1 MEEAAR
7 TGKPISYEEYLCTPL
22 TRKRYEI
29 IDGVVHMSPAPTSYH
44 QGLIF
49 RLCRLLDDHVTA
61 QRLGLVLPA
70 PVDVIIERGAHIKA
84 RQPDAL
90 YLSRARSGVRR
101 LRDLRDMPQITVTP
115 DLVIEMLSPDET
127 RRTLDGKLRDYAAI
141 GVPEVW
147 PISSEAQTVEVL
159 RLENGQY
166 VRSGLYGVGDIIV
179 SNILPGLN
187 LSVDTI
193 FAEEDEDEEEDE
205 EDEDVAGEEEQG
217 HETDY

>member
-1 MEEAAR
+1 MRLTLEEAAR
-7 TGKPISYEEYLCTPL
+7 TGKPISWDEYLCTPL
-22 TRKRYEI
+22 TRRRYDI
-29 IDGVVHMSPAPTSYH
+29 VDGVVYMSPAPTSYH

-70 PVDVIIERGAHIKA
+70 PVDVVIERGARVKA

-101 LRDLRDMPQITVTP
+101 LRDLQGMPQINVTP
-115 DLVIEMLSPDET
+115 DLVIEMLSPDEP
-127 RRTLDGKLRDYAAI
+127 RRTLDGKLRDYASI

-159 RLENGQY
+159 RLESGLY
-166 VRSGLYGVGDIIV
+166 VRSGLYGVGDVIV
-179 SNILPGLN
+179 SNVLPGLN
-187 LSVDTI
+187 LGVDTL
-193 FAEEDEDEEEDE
+193 FAEEDEEEETGE
-205 EDEDVAGEEEQG
+205 ED
-217 HETDY
+217 TTNT